1 MLSCEFDNYIFSLK
15 ELEDSIVFRVW
26 NEDIEDFEIIKII
39 DNNEVSYEVLKSE
52 IKTFVDNQIDKLKII
67 SKSVEKLGDE

>member
-52 IKTFVDNQIDKLKII
+52 IKTFVDNQIEKLKII
-67 SKSVEKLGDE
+67 SKGVEKIGDE